1 MNKSSIFSIS
11 PEVAPFFYLVLLFDL
26 LLKGITLYK
35 SARKDQRIWFVALLV
50 VNSMGILP
58 IIYLFLNKDIGFKA
72 QTKTTAKK
80 RRG

>member
-1 MNKSSIFSIS
+1 MS
-11 PEVAPFFYLVLLFDL
+11 PEVAPFLYLIILFDL
-26 LLKGITLYK
+26 LLKGIALYK
-35 SARKDQRIWFVALLV
+35 SARKDQRIWFVVLLV

-72 QTKTTAKK
+72 QTKATSKK